1 MKETP
6 QGVSVVKCGI
16 GSVNWNEHYHPRLLQ
31 HVSDVNQATTQ
42 TYFFARYI
50 LLQEFS
56 KGLSDDLSY
65 ITESFFKQIFM
76 ALTVREREQGARA
89 PETLKTRKL
98 IADYLEGYMGTG
110 FSKVPLRNPASA
122 ANNEACRMFTA
133 YKNNISCYFGEQL
146 HHVVNVLMNVHTR
159 VSGICKKLKGKPGQ
173 TRKSINAACREQ
185 VYEPARRLKEAIRS
199 RTPDTTNLDDFALE
213 QFAKLQGVLSA
224 YKDDYKFRKDDRY
237 YDVKAAPLNH
247 LKAYYHLAV
256 LLEKEH
262 KASIQPFPIR
272 RSWIPAHT
280 LIDLPVL
287 RANILDRTKEPH
299 AVFDRNE
306 KDPKKAWSKVLDMQS
321 APMKD
326 KHKRE
331 FQGSAFTD
339 GVSICIIHKT
349 DTEVERCHT
358 QHQKRTNNTAGPASD
373 LASASASA
381 SDLASASASA
391 SASVPNSKPKGKRK
405 YKRKSKDDASDDDSE
420 EKPEFQYINK
430 LTPDELSKFD

>member
-1 MKETP
+1 MKEMP

-65 ITESFFKQIFM
+65 IKKSFFQQIYM
-76 ALTVREREQGARA
+76 ALTSGNSNSTDA
-89 PETLKTRKL
+89 PGTLKAREL
-98 IADYLEGYMGTG
+98 IATYLEGYMGTG
-110 FSKVPLRNPASA
+110 FSKVQLERPGASS
-122 ANNEACRMFTA
+122 NVEACRMLTA
-133 YKNNISCYFGEQL
+133 YKNNISCHFGEQL
-146 HHVVNVLMNVHTR
+146 CHVVNVLMKVRTR
-159 VSGICKKLKGKPGQ
+159 VSEIRNELKGKPGQ
-173 TRKSINAACREQ
+173 MRKSINAACREQ
-185 VYEPARRLKEAIRS
+185 VYEPARCLKEAIRS

-262 KASIQPFPIR
+262 KAYIQPFLIR
-272 RSWIPAHT
+272 RSWIPAHM

-287 RANILDRTKEPH
+287 RANILDHIKEPH
-299 AVFDRNE
+299 A
-306 KDPKKAWSKVLDMQS
+306 
-321 APMKD
+321 
-326 KHKRE
+326 
-331 FQGSAFTD
+331 
-339 GVSICIIHKT
+339 
-349 DTEVERCHT
+349 
-358 QHQKRTNNTAGPASD
+358 
-373 LASASASA
+373 
-381 SDLASASASA
+381 
-391 SASVPNSKPKGKRK
+391 
-405 YKRKSKDDASDDDSE
+405 
-420 EKPEFQYINK
+420 
-430 LTPDELSKFD
+430 